1 MKEALYCLPSTLDET
16 YERMLAGIDESL
28 RPDACKLLRWLAYAK
43 SPPSLGEL
51 VDATIIDLAAD
62 GSVEVEDR
70 PGLDDT
76 LEILSGLVTVV
87 GRRENED
94 VLEDVEDAGG
104 YELESGDDE
113 AELVSGHQQI
123 RWDTKVR
130 LAHFS
135 VKEYLE
141 SKRILEGSA
150 KDFSF
155 ESSREHGILCQS
167 CLVYITHYS
176 RSEEKLCMAQDLATF
191 PLLRYAAQSWF
202 YHARLQNATQVT
214 REARLLCS
222 EDTLRDWLQ
231 VHQPDRA
238 RGRPF
243 SQLEDVGPSLYYAS
257 LVGLEQVVGVLL
269 ATGADVNAAG
279 GHYGNALQAAS
290 EGGREKM
297 VQILIDAGAD
307 VNAAGGGYG
316 NALQAASAGGHEKM
330 VQMLI
335 DAGAD
340 VNVAGGYYG
349 NALQAA
355 SVGGHEKVVSML
367 RDAGADVNAA
377 GGYYGNALQAASE
390 GGHEKVVQILIDA
403 GADVNAQGGDDGNAL
418 QAASTHGHEKVVQM
432 LIDAGADVNAAGG
445 YYGNA
450 LYEAS
455 VHGHEKVVQMLIDA
469 GADVNAAGGYYDNA
483 LYAASVRGREKV
495 V

>member
-1 MKEALYCLPSTLDET
+1 MGCKNFGSSLRAASTNVLLLYRFRWAFCQIQELKKLKSTRPRFVKEALYCLPSTLDET

-51 VDATIIDLAAD
+51 VDATVIDLAAD

-76 LEILSGLVTVV
+76 LEILSGLVTVM
-87 GRRENED
+87 GGRENED

-104 YELESGDDE
+104 YKPEFGDDE
-113 AELVSGHQQI
+113 AELVSGRQQI
-123 RWDTKVR
+123 RGDTKVR

-176 RSEEKLCMAQDLATF
+176 RSKEKLSMAQDLATF

-202 YHARLQNATQVT
+202 YHAGLQNATQVT
-214 REARLLCS
+214 REARFLCT

-231 VHQPDRA
+231 VHRPDRGLERA
-238 RGRPF
+238 F
-243 SQLEDVGPSLYYAS
+243 SQLDDVGPSLYYAS

-269 ATGADVNAAG
+269 ATRADVNA
-279 GHYGNALQAAS
+279 Q
-290 EGGREKM
+290 
-297 VQILIDAGAD
+297 
-307 VNAAGGGYG
+307 
-316 NALQAASAGGHEKM
+316 
-330 VQMLI
+330 
-335 DAGAD
+335 
-340 VNVAGGYYG
+340 GGYYG

-355 SVGGHEKVVSML
+355 SVEGYEKVVQVL
-367 RDAGADVNAA
+367 IDTGADVNAQ
-377 GGYYGNALQAASE
+377 GGYYGNALQAASVV
-390 GGHEKVVQILIDA
+390 GHEKVVQILIDT
-403 GADVNAQGGDDGNAL
+403 GADVNAQGGLYDNTLQAASERGHEKVVQVLIDTGADVNAQGGFYGNAL
-418 QAASTHGHEKVVQM
+418 QAASEAGHEKVVQILM
-432 LIDAGADVNAAGG
+432 DAGADVNA
-445 YYGNA
+445 
-450 LYEAS
+450 
-455 VHGHEKVVQMLIDA
+455 
-469 GADVNAAGGYYDNA
+469 
-483 LYAASVRGREKV
+483 
-495 V
+495 